1 MFLKSKPFL
10 LYPVVLFLFV
20 FLVDKIFL
28 LPIFHEEFLQ
38 AGNSVFYFQRKV
50 LAKRLLT
57 DKEIGEKKLTLVFG
71 DSRSYP
77 FSELGI
83 PEPYRK
89 DWTLYNFSS
98 PQGIP
103 MNSYIQLKK
112 LLDSGVKPEFVILSL
127 SPEAFDD
134 NKGFILSPFLR
145 MACDKDCL
153 DIVWKDIPLKE
164 KWKYFLDQ
172 LFVIRSVELN
182 LSLFSS
188 RVKQGKLREY
198 KSKYNQEFQLINYT
212 KGEYLIYGVQS
223 NPIEK
228 IKKDTLRIG
237 SLYMSTYSL
246 GESQKPYVEA
256 FLDLTKKNRIKTLVL
271 WPKVYG
277 DYYKYYEKFHIKEV
291 WWDPMESLATSYG
304 AYPLNWNKVGTCDLF
319 NDASHQSAFCFI
331 DQMKEIWVTYAAK

>member
-10 LYPVVLFLFV
+10 LYPVVLFLFI
-20 FLVDKIFL
+20 FFVDKIFL
-28 LPIFHEEFLQ
+28 LPIFHDEFLQ
-38 AGNSVFYFQRKV
+38 AGNSVFYFQRKE
-50 LAKRLLT
+50 LAKRLLA
-57 DKEIGEKKLTLVFG
+57 DKEASEKNLTLVFG

-89 DWTLYNFSS
+89 NWTLYNFSS

-112 LLDSGVKPEFVILSL
+112 LLAMGIKPEFVILSL

-145 MACDKDCL
+145 MGCDNECL

-164 KWKYFLDQ
+164 KWAYLLDKV
-172 LFVIRSVELN
+172 FSIRSVELN
-182 LSLFSS
+182 LSLLSS
-188 RVKQGKLREY
+188 RLKRGKLKEY
-198 KSKYNQEFQLINYT
+198 KSKYNEEFQLINYT
-212 KGEYLIYGVQS
+212 KGEYLMYGVQS

-237 SLYMSTYSL
+237 SLYMGSYTL
-246 GESQKPYVEA
+246 GSSQRPYVEA
-256 FLDLTKKNRIKTLVL
+256 FLDLTRKNQIKTLVL

-291 WWDPMESLATSYG
+291 WWEPTEIMAKSYG
-304 AYPLNWNKVGTCDLF
+304 AYTLNWNKEGTCDLF

-331 DQMKEIWVTYAAK
+331 DQMKEIWVNYAER

>member
-1 MFLKSKPFL
+1 M
-10 LYPVVLFLFV
+10 VLFLFI
-20 FLVDKIFL
+20 FFVDKIFL
-28 LPIFHEEFLQ
+28 LPVFHHDFLQ
-38 AGNSVFYFQRKV
+38 AGNSVFYYQRKV
-50 LAKRLLT
+50 LVDRLLA
-57 DKEIGEKKLTLVFG
+57 DKEAQEKKLALVFG

-83 PEPYRK
+83 PEPYK
-89 DWTLYNFSS
+89 KTWTLYNFSS

-103 MNSYIQLKK
+103 MNSYIQLKE
-112 LLDSGVKPEFVILSL
+112 LLEKGVTPEFVILSL

-145 MACDKDCL
+145 MGCDKECL

-164 KWKYFLDQ
+164 KWTYFLDK
-172 LFVIRSVELN
+172 LFVIRSMELN

-188 RVKQGKLREY
+188 RLKQGKLKEY
-198 KSKYNQEFQLINYT
+198 NPKYNQEFQLINFS
-212 KGEYLIYGVQS
+212 KGEYLMYGVQS

-228 IKKDTLRIG
+228 IKKDTIRIG
-237 SLYMSTYSL
+237 SLYMSTYTL

-256 FLDLTKKNRIKTLVL
+256 FLDLTRKNKIKTLVL
-271 WPKVYG
+271 WPKVYS

-291 WWDPMESLATSYG
+291 WWEPIELLTASYG
-304 AYPLNWNKVGTCDLF
+304 AHTLNWNKEGTCDLF

-331 DQMKEIWVTYAAK
+331 DQMKDIWVSYAEK

>member
-10 LYPVVLFLFV
+10 LYPVVLFLFI

-28 LPIFHEEFLQ
+28 LPIFHDEFLQ
-38 AGNSVFYFQRKV
+38 AGNSVFYFQRKE
-50 LAKRLLT
+50 LAKRLLA
-57 DKEIGEKKLTLVFG
+57 DKEASEKNLALVFG

-89 DWTLYNFSS
+89 NWTLYNFSS

-112 LLDSGVKPEFVILSL
+112 LLDMGIKPEFVILSL

-145 MACDKDCL
+145 MGCDKECL
-153 DIVWKDIPLKE
+153 AIVWKDIPIKE
-164 KWKYFLDQ
+164 KWNFFLDKV
-172 LFVIRSVELN
+172 FVIRSLELN

-188 RVKQGKLREY
+188 RLKRGKLREY
-198 KSKYNQEFQLINYT
+198 KSAYNEEFQLINYS
-212 KGEYLIYGVQS
+212 KGEYLMYGVQS

-228 IKKDTLRIG
+228 IKKDTVRIG
-237 SLYMSTYSL
+237 SLYMSSYTPGS
-246 GESQKPYVEA
+246 SQKPYVEA
-256 FLDLTKKNRIKTLVL
+256 FLDLAQKNQIKTLVL

-277 DYYKYYEKFHIKEV
+277 DYYKYFEKFRIKEV
-291 WWDPMESLATSYG
+291 WWEPMEVLAKSYG
-304 AYPLNWNKVGTCDLF
+304 AHTLNWNKEGTCDLF

-331 DQMKEIWVTYAAK
+331 DQMKEIWVNYAER

>member
-1 MFLKSKPFL
+1 M
-10 LYPVVLFLFV
+10 VLFLFIFV
-20 FLVDKIFL
+20 VDKIFL
-28 LPIFHEEFLQ
+28 LPVFHNDFLQ
-38 AGNSVFYFQRKV
+38 AGNSVFYYQRKV
-50 LAKRLLT
+50 LADRLLA
-57 DKEIGEKKLTLVFG
+57 DKEAQEKNLALVFG

-83 PEPYRK
+83 PDNYK
-89 DWTLYNFSS
+89 KNWTLYNFSS

-103 MNSYIQLKK
+103 MNSYIQLKD
-112 LLDSGVKPEFVILSL
+112 LLEKGVTPEFVILSL

-145 MACDKDCL
+145 MGCNKECM

-164 KWKYFLDQ
+164 KWTYFLDK
-172 LFVIRSVELN
+172 LFVIRSMELN
-182 LSLFSS
+182 LSLLGS
-188 RVKQGKLREY
+188 RLKQGKLKEY
-198 KSKYNQEFQLINYT
+198 KSKYNQEFQLINFS
-212 KGEYLIYGVQS
+212 KGEYLMYGVQS

-237 SLYMSTYSL
+237 SLYMSSYAI

-256 FLDLTKKNRIKTLVL
+256 FLELTRKNKIKTLVL

-291 WWDPMESLATSYG
+291 WWEPIESMSTSYG
-304 AYPLNWNKVGTCDLF
+304 AYTLNWNKPGTCDLF

-331 DQMKEIWVTYAAK
+331 DQMKEIWVTYAEK